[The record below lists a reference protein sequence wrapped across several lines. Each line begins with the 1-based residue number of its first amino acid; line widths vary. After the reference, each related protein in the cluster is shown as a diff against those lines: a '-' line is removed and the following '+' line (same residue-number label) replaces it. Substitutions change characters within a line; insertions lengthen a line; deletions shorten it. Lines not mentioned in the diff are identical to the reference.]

1 MLTGTGMGATYQKS
15 QATVGLVKPGRS
27 MAALSS
33 LGLTEF
39 AGLVITQSQTTSNHC
54 LKWIVLFNGM

>member
-1 MLTGTGMGATYQKS
+1 
-15 QATVGLVKPGRS
+15 
-27 MAALSS
+27 MAAQGL

-54 LKWIVLFNGM
+54 LSWIILFITIMECNKS